1 MIGLHYLASSL
12 AYPVCH
18 IDLVGGG
25 GRYNS
30 PLNALDLCFL
40 NLSCHFF
47 LLLIFLF
54 ILTSCTSKPK
64 YITDSSDYT
73 SFGVDYHD
81 IENML
86 DDNVKSFL
94 GSDFVKNL
102 EGKKVLAI
110 SDIENLTDDDIDIEL
125 LSRKFA
131 RQIRNSKKFVL
142 TNAIAGS
149 GSKRD
154 KMIKDSRALRN
165 DEEYD
170 QYTTKEKGN
179 LLAPDYSLAGKIT
192 QRTKNIG
199 KKVRVDYQF
208 LIVLSDIKTG
218 VVLWDNE
225 EIISKVIARDKLRE
239 LNGEDFDDKDSS
251 KGYNQSYSGTNYS
264 KSYTSAYSY
273 KKQKAKKFFKFGP
286 NGKNHI
292 VFGADVG
299 ENLAFYSVGNVQ
311 DFDFGFPLT
320 LRIGYERDIGEKWA
334 LGANFVYIFN
344 FLTQILHPE
353 SYIYGDDNETRINA
367 SSSRRLGFE
376 IVGSYKTVL
385 LGYDS
390 TIYAGFG
397 LSKDSGSYAVA
408 TEQRTDYSYNGW
420 YTQPHTYTTTSRY
433 KVDTLY
439 PLVKFGVMW
448 YVKPAVGISLEA
460 NYGWAISKENYINTG
475 VGMLV
480 LGILFRI

>member
-1 MIGLHYLASSL
+1 
-12 AYPVCH
+12 
-18 IDLVGGG
+18 
-25 GRYNS
+25 
-30 PLNALDLCFL
+30 
-40 NLSCHFF
+40 
-47 LLLIFLF
+47 
-54 ILTSCTSKPK
+54 
-64 YITDSSDYT
+64 
-73 SFGVDYHD
+73 
-81 IENML
+81 ML

-94 GSDFVKNL
+94 DSDFVKNL
-102 EGKKVLAI
+102 EGKKVLVI

-149 GSKRD
+149 GSKKD

-170 QYTTKEKGN
+170 QYTTKEKGS

-218 VVLWDNE
+218 VVIWDNE

-251 KGYNQSYSGTNYS
+251 KGYNQSYSSTNYS
-264 KSYTSAYSY
+264 KPYPSAYTY
-273 KKQKAKKFFKFGP
+273 KKQKAREFFKFGI

-311 DFDFGFPLT
+311 DFDFSFPLT

-353 SYIYGDDNETRINA
+353 SYSVYGDDSEARINA

-397 LSKDSGSYAVA
+397 LSKDSGSYAVV
-408 TEQRTDYSYNGW
+408 TEQKTDYIDYGGGW
-420 YTQPHTYTTTSRY
+420 WYGYYTPRTYTTTSTY
-433 KVDTLY
+433 KVDTIY

-448 YVKPAVGISLEA
+448 YVKPAVGISWEV

-475 VGMLV
+475 VGMIV

>member
-1 MIGLHYLASSL
+1 
-12 AYPVCH
+12 
-18 IDLVGGG
+18 
-25 GRYNS
+25 
-30 PLNALDLCFL
+30 
-40 NLSCHFF
+40 
-47 LLLIFLF
+47 
-54 ILTSCTSKPK
+54 
-64 YITDSSDYT
+64 
-73 SFGVDYHD
+73 
-81 IENML
+81 ML

-102 EGKKVLAI
+102 EGKKILVI

-149 GSKRD
+149 GSKKD

-165 DEEYD
+165 DEEYN
-170 QYTTKEKGN
+170 QYTTKEKGS

-251 KGYNQSYSGTNYS
+251 KGYNQNYSGTNYS
-264 KSYTSAYSY
+264 KSYPSAYPY
-273 KKQKAKKFFKFGP
+273 KKQKAKEFFKFGP

-311 DFDFGFPLT
+311 DFDFSFPLT

-353 SYIYGDDNETRINA
+353 SYSVYGDDGEARINA
-367 SSSRRLGFE
+367 SNSRRLGFE
-376 IVGSYKTVL
+376 VVGSYKTVL

-397 LSKDSGSYAVA
+397 LSKDSGSYAVV

-420 YTQPHTYTTTSRY
+420 YTQPYTYATTSRY
-433 KVDTLY
+433 QVNTLY